1 MKNHRAIL
9 IMTALP
15 MLISASALSALPKSD
30 TEDNSGSGASIRNAE
45 INVDVNLGEVKTSGK
60 DVNIANV
67 QAGKDGI
74 SNIKINTAIDVGDI
88 NAKKNMNIGNVTF
101 EKGGADKKDSRES
114 KNTDNIANV
123 NIESNRVTEVTT
135 VIGASQAEK
144 LKERNK
150 ANTLEDSDGVDSRG
164 IKHNY
169 VGKDEVKAAER
180 ASRKGDQMDIGNI
193 NVTQESGIKKVK
205 TVIEALPN
213 SKKTQSHSKKTES
226 EEDEE

>member
-1 MKNHRAIL
+1 MNNRSVIL
-9 IMTALP
+9 AMTALP

-45 INVDVNLGEVKTSGK
+45 INVDVNLGDVKTSGK

-88 NAKKNMNIGNVTF
+88 DAKKNMNIGNVTF
-101 EKGGADKKDSRES
+101 EKGGAENRNSREA
-114 KNTDNIANV
+114 KKADNIANV

-135 VIGASQAEK
+135 VIGASQSEK
-144 LKERNK
+144 IKERNK

-180 ASRKGDQMDIGNI
+180 ASRKGEQMDVGNI

-205 TVIEALPN
+205 TVIETLPG
-213 SKKTQSHSKKTES
+213 SKKSSSKTNRTDG
-226 EEDEE
+226 EENEE

>member
-45 INVDVNLGEVKTSGK
+45 INVDVNLGDVKTSGK
-60 DVNIANV
+60 DV

-88 NAKKNMNIGNVTF
+88 DAKKNMNIGNVTF
-101 EKGGADKKDSRES
+101 EKDKAENRNSREA

-135 VIGASQAEK
+135 VIGASQSEK
-144 LKERNK
+144 IKERNK

-180 ASRKGDQMDIGNI
+180 ASRKGEQMDVGNI

-205 TVIEALPN
+205 TVIETLPG
-213 SKKTQSHSKKTES
+213 SKKSSSKTNRTDG
-226 EEDEE
+226 EENEE